1 MCKQHLNAFSIMTRS
16 LECFGFRHLP
26 RNATSLF
33 VDATL
38 KPAERRLG
46 AALCLEQAVTTVARA
61 RKIQKRLSIVDRI
74 ARGPEDLACRAD
86 IYIALLVEC
95 KVVPTECSIF
105 ALRLIDHRDM
115 RRDLLLVDKP
125 VEICPR
131 AVGRVCREPLGL
143 DLEAFLCTLDHGLR
157 RSNLCLAD
165 RA

>member
-1 MCKQHLNAFSIMTRS
+1 MCKQHLNALSIMTRS

-26 RNATSLF
+26 GNVTSLF

-38 KPAERRLG
+38 KP

-61 RKIQKRLSIVDRI
+61 RKIQKRLPIVDKLAGRS
-74 ARGPEDLACRAD
+74 EELACRAD

-105 ALRLIDHRDM
+105 AFRLIDHWDM
-115 RRDLLLVDKP
+115 RRDLLLVDEP

-131 AVGRVCREPLGL
+131 AIGRVSREPLGL
-143 DLEAFLCTLDHGLR
+143 DLEALLGALDHGLR
-157 RSNLCLAD
+157 RADLGLAD